1 MVAPITLRNHIIRDP
16 VCSSLYLDLQ
26 MYIHI
31 YLILYSLLT
40 FAFAKTVIAIVRADQ
55 HFNER

>member
-1 MVAPITLRNHIIRDP
+1 MVAPIILRNHIRDP
-16 VCSSLYLDLQ
+16 VCTCLYSGLQ
-26 MYIHI
+26 IYIHI
-31 YLILYSLLT
+31 YLILYSPLT